1 MSTIEPRA
9 FAAALGDWQIG
20 SGPVYRRLAGAI
32 RVRIEAGEIALGAG
46 LPAERGLA
54 SALDLSRTSVVSAYQ
69 LLRDEGWLESR
80 QGSGSRVCRAGTGS
94 GVSSAVHGR
103 VVADLGT
110 IERGQVLRGL
120 VEASGARVELL
131 GLHLPPASAQVAAAV
146 AHLRRDVVPLLEH
159 HGYWP
164 LGLPE
169 LRRDLAA
176 RLTRAGLPSRPEEI
190 LITQGA
196 QEAIS
201 LAAAALLGPGR
212 SVVLEDPTYLGAID
226 LFAAT
231 GARLVPVQVGA
242 EGIRIDDLRAAV
254 VREAPSLIYL
264 MPSFQNPTGIL
275 TPESRRRELARLAA
289 ERGVPILEDEA
300 LADLDH
306 GTPPPPP
313 IAAFA
318 PGAPIFTAG
327 SLSKLMWGGLRVGWI
342 RAPASFLDALARRK
356 AVRDLGSSVLSQEVA
371 VRLLPHAEEIRAA
384 RRRQNVERLAVMEKE
399 LARQLPEWTWQRP
412 TGGASLWVRLPRG
425 NALDFA
431 RLAARHG
438 VAVLPGPICSPTNGC
453 AGFLRLPFVLEP
465 AALRAGIRLLARAWR
480 AYAPA
485 TPRERAALEVLV

>member
-1 MSTIEPRA
+1 MISFEPRA
-9 FAAALGDWQIG
+9 FATALGAWRTG
-20 SGPVYRRLAGAI
+20 SGPVYRRLATAI
-32 RVRIEAGEIALGAG
+32 RARIDTGELALGAR
-46 LPAERGLA
+46 LPAERALA
-54 SALDLSRTSVVSAYQ
+54 EALDLSRTSVVSAYQ
-69 LLRDEGWLESR
+69 RLRDEGWLESR
-80 QGSGSRVCRAGTGS
+80 QGSGSRVRRAGAGS
-94 GVSSAVHGR
+94 GDPSARHGG
-103 VVADLGT
+103 VAADPGSF
-110 IERGQVLRGL
+110 ERAQVMRSL

-146 AHLRRDVVPLLEH
+146 ARLRRDVAPLLEH

-164 LGLPE
+164 LGLPG
-169 LRRDLAA
+169 LRQAVAA

-196 QEAIS
+196 QEAIA

-212 SVVLEDPTYLGAID
+212 SVVVEDPTYLGAID
-226 LFAAT
+226 LFAGT
-231 GARLVPVQVGA
+231 GARLVAIPIG
-242 EGIRIDDLRAAV
+242 EDGIRIDELRAALR
-254 VREAPSLIYL
+254 REAPSLIYL

-275 TPESRRRELARLAA
+275 TRESLRRELASLAA
-289 ERGVPILEDEA
+289 ERGIPILEDEA

-318 PGAPIFTAG
+318 PSAPILTAG
-327 SLSKLMWGGLRVGWI
+327 SLSKLMWGGLRVGWV
-342 RAPASFLDALARRK
+342 RAPAPVLDALARRK
-356 AVRDLGSSVLSQEVA
+356 AVRDLGSSVLSQAVA

-384 RRRQNVERLAVMEKE
+384 RRRQNLERLAVMEKE

-412 TGGASLWVRLPRG
+412 LGGASLWVRLPHG

-453 AGFLRLPFVLEP
+453 ASFLRLPYVLEP
-465 AALRAGIRLLARAWR
+465 AALRAAVRLLARAWR

-485 TPRERAALEVLV
+485 TPRKRAALEVLV